1 MRTPCGH
8 RDGIAQEGLR
18 GLRDDAGL
26 RSLRKNVR
34 RKFYRLL
41 TADLPPIQ
49 RCAAGGCFTLEV
61 SVHIWPPSAAGGA
74 GVHRRRCRCS
84 PTGAKGAR
92 TPNGFLAPLDTPNL
106 PLDATPF
113 GCASKRGLR
122 GLGSGRVLAYV
133 KLRCPEFP
141 LRGWQRCQ
149 CAASRCRAAAFRCE
163 KLRFHQGCTLGA
175 PNAPVG
181 PSHFAARPQGVAAR
195 RKVRGVKRGQETMLG
210 VLSPFAPAGG
220 YR

>member
-1 MRTPCGH
+1 MPGPRQGT
-8 RDGIAQEGLR
+8 
-18 GLRDDAGL
+18 
-26 RSLRKNVR
+26 
-34 RKFYRLL
+34 
-41 TADLPPIQ
+41 
-49 RCAAGGCFTLEV
+49 
-61 SVHIWPPSAAGGA
+61 
-74 GVHRRRCRCS
+74 
-84 PTGAKGAR
+84 KGAR

-181 PSHFAARPQGVAAR
+181 PSHFAARPQGVTAR
-195 RKVRGVKRGQETMLG
+195 RKVRGVKRGQETILG
-210 VLSPFAPAGG
+210 VLSPFAPVGG
-220 YR
+220 HRQSPAAEGGQCPRSL